1 MAGLTL
7 CAALAVVVAACAPTR
22 ETLRAPAGLGQAS
35 DRVGTDEQV
44 AARQLQAAER
54 LMRSGE
60 NAQAIPR
67 LVQLASEYR
76 DTAAGVEAWYHLGLA
91 YHGIGGYISALEY
104 FQQYLELSPE
114 GAHAG
119 SAREYLRAISEGHWG
134 ARPDQPKDT
143 PRIREANARLEAEPG
158 NLAHQLD
165 LADALWEATRYRDSG
180 RVYEALLAEWP
191 RLESDMTIRS
201 RIERQPDGSYLV
213 LTPEEVSR
221 RIAEAQPL
229 LIINTASFTS
239 GRATRESRTAQ
250 DIYYNVSGEALNRG
264 GETLKGVR
272 VFVTIYGFGSKVLD
286 AQSVFIGNL
295 RPGERR
301 PFSVRF
307 TAFDNIQNVA
317 RYACEGSFDR

>member
-1 MAGLTL
+1 M
-7 CAALAVVVAACAPTR
+7 
-22 ETLRAPAGLGQAS
+22 ETA
-35 DRVGTDEQV
+35 
-44 AARQLQAAER
+44 AARQLLMAQR

-67 LVQLASEYR
+67 LVQVASEYAG
-76 DTAAGVEAWYHLGLA
+76 TAAGVEAWYHLALA
-91 YHGIGGYISALEY
+91 YHEIAGYTSALEY
-104 FQQYLELSPE
+104 FQHYLELAPD
-114 GAHAG
+114 GPHAD
-119 SAREYLRAISEGHWG
+119 SARQHIRAIAEGQMG
-134 ARPDQPKDT
+134 TRPPQPRET
-143 PRIREANARLEAEPG
+143 PRIVAAAARLEADPG
-158 NLAHQLD
+158 NLAHQLE
-165 LADALWEATRYRDSG
+165 LADAYWEATHYRDAG
-180 RVYEALLAEWP
+180 RVYEAVLKAWP

-201 RIERQPDGSYLV
+201 RMERQPDGAYVV

-229 LIINTASFTS
+229 LIINTSSFTS

-264 GETLKGVR
+264 METLKGVR
-272 VFVTIYGFGSKVLD
+272 VFVTIYGFGGRVLD
-286 AQSVFIGNL
+286 AQSVYIGNL

-307 TAFDNIQNVA
+307 TAFDNIDNVA